1 MLAKVFTK
9 TVSEFSLTSSLILTL
24 LLLVGLIF
32 FLKSSVKDRTT
43 EMLFKHPQFQENN
56 GQEDQ
61 ILQQVRTYLTARAFQ
76 VTKVDR
82 DRQTVTLSG
91 RVAPSI
97 SLMILLM
104 LMAAIGFGCLS
115 LVLGILLPEYDRWFW
130 LSLLSVPGVGIFYW
144 RGADRVE
151 QVSFGWRSDKLWI
164 RAHKDEITTLQ
175 QALRLERQ

>member
-1 MLAKVFTK
+1 
-9 TVSEFSLTSSLILTL
+9 VSEFSLTSSLILTL

-43 EMLFKHPQFQENN
+43 EMLFKHPDRENK

-76 VTKVDR
+76 VTNVDR
-82 DRQTVTLSG
+82 DRQVVTLSG

-104 LMAAIGFGCLS
+104 LMAAVGFGCLS

-130 LSLLSVPGVGIFYW
+130 LSLLAVPGVGIFYW
-144 RGADRVE
+144 RGANRIE
-151 QVSFGWRSDKLWI
+151 QVSFGWRSDKLWV

-175 QALRLERQ
+175 QALGLERQ